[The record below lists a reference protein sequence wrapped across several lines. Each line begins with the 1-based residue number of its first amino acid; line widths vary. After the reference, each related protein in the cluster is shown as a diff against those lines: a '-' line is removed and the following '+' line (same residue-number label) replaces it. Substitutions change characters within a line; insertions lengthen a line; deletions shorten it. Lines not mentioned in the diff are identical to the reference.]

1 MQGRS
6 GAVVLGARPGPR
18 PAPAHGE
25 RMADKPAA
33 ATEKKPAQAEEKKA
47 GAGKGE
53 AKGKGGGGVLTKTPV
68 VIGAVMLVEAVV
80 LFAGFKFLGGGP
92 RNAGAEVTLDKDAA
106 VAAGGEK
113 GDHKATEAGKDH
125 KDTVEVPVV
134 DIRAPNKQSGR
145 TFLYD
150 VSIFAVTK
158 SDAQDKAKD
167 LISSREA
174 LIKDRVRTIIAEM
187 DPDKLGGGSEP
198 GLETLRRQVKFQLDD
213 ILGDGLVIEVLV
225 PRCMPFRTDY

>member
-1 MQGRS
+1 
-6 GAVVLGARPGPR
+6 
-18 PAPAHGE
+18 
-25 RMADKPAA
+25 MADKPAAA
-33 ATEKKPAQAEEKKA
+33 ATEKKPAQAEEKKPA
-47 GAGKGE
+47 AGKGE
-53 AKGKGGGGVLTKTPV
+53 AKGKGAGGLLAKTPV

-92 RNAGAEVTLDKDAA
+92 RNAGAEVTLDKDAT
-106 VAAGGEK
+106 AAGAAGDK
-113 GDHKATEAGKDH
+113 GDHKGADAGKDH

-158 SDAQDKAKD
+158 ADAQDKVKD
-167 LISSREA
+167 LISSRDA